1 MVQLGIKGYLAQL
14 AEGDIQVCQETEV
27 TQVFKEMLEMMVF
40 LDQRGIMVNLVNQE
54 VAIGLPGPQGLPGS
68 KAKRG
73 NEKQVH
79 LAHVVKLVLAL
90 AVLLQGLQSLQAN
103 KI

>member
-27 TQVFKEMLEMMVF
+27 TQVFKELLEMMVF

-54 VAIGLPGPQGLPGS
+54 V
-68 KAKRG
+68 
-73 NEKQVH
+73 
-79 LAHVVKLVLAL
+79 
-90 AVLLQGLQSLQAN
+90 
-103 KI
+103 